1 LLRSGVLPVRAFLY
15 TVVHQRAGLVSL
27 RLLDGV
33 LALLW
38 FAMPETSDQEP
49 SSTSPRAQEIT
60 A

>member
-1 LLRSGVLPVRAFLY
+1 MLPVRAFLY
-15 TVVHQRAGLVSL
+15 TVVHQRTGLVSL